1 MSLKEIISLHCQ
13 KNVYVVE
20 DEEGVFLYRFSKTN
34 KYSIQLRCRRELC
47 KKIVKLRPIYN
58 VR

>member
-20 DEEGVFLYRFSKTN
+20 DEEGVFLYRFSRTN
-34 KYSIQLRCRRELC
+34 RRSIQLKCRREFC
-47 KKIVKLRPIYN
+47 KKIVMLHPIYN

>member
-1 MSLKEIISLHCQ
+1 MSLIEIISLHCQ

-20 DEEGVFLYRFSKTN
+20 DEEGVFLYRFSKTK

-47 KKIVKLRPIYN
+47 KEIVKLRPIYN